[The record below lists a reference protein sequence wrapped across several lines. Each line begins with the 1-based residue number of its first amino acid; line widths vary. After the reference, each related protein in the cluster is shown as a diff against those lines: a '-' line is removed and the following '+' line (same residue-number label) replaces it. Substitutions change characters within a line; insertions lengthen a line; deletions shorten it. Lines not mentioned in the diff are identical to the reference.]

1 MPRVQVSM
9 FGAKFKLK
17 GRFYAH
23 FVVTDTRVEFWR
35 LVLALRSLWLW
46 LLTWWEFFRLVVYR
60 NHCQMGKCLYSSLV
74 VYHIRDVVYSVEG
87 ETTQSSALLYVTRYS
102 VTQLWKN

>member
-1 MPRVQVSM
+1 
-9 FGAKFKLK
+9 
-17 GRFYAH
+17 
-23 FVVTDTRVEFWR
+23 
-35 LVLALRSLWLW
+35 
-46 LLTWWEFFRLVVYR
+46 
-60 NHCQMGKCLYSSLV
+60 MGKCLYSSLV